1 MSSGSGTSAIV
12 AFGVGCGYSASRM
25 SFETAPALIPH
36 NDSAVDSAWRMIR
49 AAAALADRLEREGER
64 LLFDEDETRGLR
76 QVPADSP
83 DGAVLAWCPG
93 TGWKSR
99 LPPHDTRS
107 ELLNLYLPICSATS
121 VRPLTVGHLG
131 QSLDGFIATP
141 SGDSQFVTGGDNIV
155 HVHRMR
161 ALCDAIVVGAGTVA
175 ADDPQLTTRHV
186 SGPSPLRVVI
196 DAGRRLLPT
205 FRVFTDRAVPTL
217 YVCGR
222 SRVSPGETRIEGAA
236 IAGIDEGAPG
246 DEAAQVLQLLRA
258 RGCAR
263 VFVEGGGVTV
273 STFLEASLLDRL
285 QITIAPVF
293 IGEGRPA
300 IRLAPHD
307 RLRDCRRP
315 GYRVFRMG
323 GDVLFDC
330 ELNVPAGPV
339 EGPIAGSVNRII

>member
-1 MSSGSGTSAIV
+1 M
-12 AFGVGCGYSASRM
+12 AFGGGCGYSAGRM
-25 SFETAPALIPH
+25 SSQAAPALVPQ
-36 NDSAVDSAWRMIR
+36 NGSAVDSAWRMLL

-64 LLFDEDETRGLR
+64 LLFGEDETRGLR
-76 QVPADSP
+76 PVPAGSP
-83 DGAVLAWCPG
+83 DSAGAVLAWCPG

-99 LPPHDTRS
+99 LPPHDIRS

-186 SGPSPLRVVI
+186 SGPNPLRVVI
-196 DAGRRLLPT
+196 DSGRRLPPT

-222 SRVSPGETRIEGAA
+222 SRVSPGETQIEGAV

-246 DEAAQVLQLLRA
+246 EEAAQVLHLLRA

-273 STFLEASLLDRL
+273 STFLQANLLDRL

-293 IGEGRPA
+293 IGNGRPA
-300 IRLAPHD
+300 IRLAPQD

-330 ELNVPAGPV
+330 ELNVPAVPV
-339 EGPIAGSVNRII
+339 EGPVGGSVNRVI

>member
-1 MSSGSGTSAIV
+1 MSSQAVT
-12 AFGVGCGYSASRM
+12 AFIQKNG
-25 SFETAPALIPH
+25 
-36 NDSAVDSAWRMIR
+36 SAVDSAWSILR
-49 AAAALADRLEREGER
+49 AASALANELEREGHGVV
-64 LLFDEDETRGLR
+64 FGEDEAQRLR
-76 QVPADSP
+76 PVPADST
-83 DGAVLAWCPG
+83 DAVLAWCPG
-93 TGWKSR
+93 TGWESL
-99 LPPHDTRS
+99 LPPSDPRS
-107 ELLNLYLPICSATS
+107 ELLDLYLPICSATS
-121 VRPLTVGHLG
+121 ARPLVVGHLG

-186 SGPSPLRVVI
+186 PGPNPLRVVI
-196 DAGRRLLPT
+196 DSGRRLPPT

-222 SRVSPGETRIEGAA
+222 SRVSPGETQIEGAV

-246 DEAAQVLQLLRA
+246 EEAAQVLQLLRA

-273 STFLEASLLDRL
+273 STFLQANLLDRL

-293 IGEGRPA
+293 IGDGRPA
-300 IRLAPHD
+300 IRLAPQD

-330 ELNVPAGPV
+330 ELNVLADAV
-339 EGPIAGSVNRII
+339 EGPVGGSVNRVI